1 MKKIKKFFKK
11 VFTKVVKSSII
22 IIRKGETKMDK
33 LLQELI
39 NTRINDIKKIK
50 QILKE
55 IKEVTNEN

>member
-1 MKKIKKFFKK
+1 
-11 VFTKVVKSSII
+11 
-22 IIRKGETKMDK
+22 MDK
-33 LLQELI
+33 LLQKLM

>member
-1 MKKIKKFFKK
+1 
-11 VFTKVVKSSII
+11 
-22 IIRKGETKMDK
+22 MDK

-50 QILKE
+50 QILEE

>member
-1 MKKIKKFFKK
+1 
-11 VFTKVVKSSII
+11 
-22 IIRKGETKMDK
+22 MDK
-33 LLQELI
+33 LLQELM

>member
-1 MKKIKKFFKK
+1 
-11 VFTKVVKSSII
+11 
-22 IIRKGETKMDK
+22 MDK